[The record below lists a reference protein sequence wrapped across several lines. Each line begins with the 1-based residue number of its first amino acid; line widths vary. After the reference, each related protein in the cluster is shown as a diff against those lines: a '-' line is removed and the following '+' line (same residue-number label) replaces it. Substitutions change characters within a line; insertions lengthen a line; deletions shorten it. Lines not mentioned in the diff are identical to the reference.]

1 MYPILSSELSVSHI
15 GQEEETNQYATSR
28 TQKVMYIVTRTTERN
43 SKTEKISTLSE
54 QKEV

>member
-1 MYPILSSELSVSHI
+1 MYPILSSELSVSPV
-15 GQEEETNQYATSR
+15 GQEEETNQYAISR
-28 TQKVMYIVTRTTERN
+28 TQKVMYVVTRTAKRN